1 MKMKFIFSGL
11 LFLGLLSGQVEL
23 YAQSGPETV
32 ISPDDKFQNAFYEAL
47 KQKGIENYD
56 KAITELEKCLAL
68 QPNNPAV
75 YNELGRNYLS
85 QKSYEKAR
93 INFDKATQLDP
104 KNKWY
109 WMGLY
114 DVFYQTKEYEQ
125 SIIVVRKLIE
135 FDAKFK
141 DDLVSLYMY
150 TQQFDKALEL
160 INELEKTAEKSKTRE
175 MYKLQILS
183 DAKFKGSEKNSL
195 LEMLNKNPKE
205 ESNYISLIYLYS
217 DSNQE
222 EKAYEI
228 AQLLE
233 KNLPESDWAQVS
245 LFKFHLN
252 NNEPQKA
259 IKSMNQV
266 FGSTK
271 VDNKIKHRILNEFLI
286 FATKNPQ
293 YDADLEKAIGYF
305 ENDKEVQVS
314 KEIGKFYLN
323 KKDFPKAIKY
333 LEKDLQEDS
342 GDMEATRLLLQAY
355 ADSNNFEKLGKT
367 AEGLIDLYPLQ
378 PELYY
383 YAGLANNQLKKF
395 SKAKDLL
402 ESGIDYVVDQKQLEI
417 NFNIQLGEAYSGLGN
432 TAKKELFFQKAEK
445 LLKER

>member
-32 ISPDDKFQNAFYEAL
+32 ISPEDKFQNAFYEAL

-56 KAITELEKCLAL
+56 KAILELEKCLAL

-93 INFDKATQLDP
+93 VNFDKATQLDP

-195 LEMLNKNPKE
+195 LEMLQKNPKE
-205 ESNYISLIYLYS
+205 ESNYIALIYLYS

-266 FGSTK
+266 FGSNK

-286 FATKNPQ
+286 FVTKNPQ

-323 KKDFPKAIKY
+323 KKDFSKAIKY

-432 TAKKELFFQKAEK
+432 TAKKELFFQKADK

>member
-32 ISPDDKFQNAFYEAL
+32 VSPEDKFQNAFYEAL

-56 KAITELEKCLAL
+56 KAIIELEKCLAL
-68 QPNNPAV
+68 QPNNPVV

-195 LEMLNKNPKE
+195 LEMLKKNPKE
-205 ESNYISLIYLYS
+205 ESNYIALIYLYS

-293 YDADLEKAIGYF
+293 YDADLEKAISYF

-432 TAKKELFFQKAEK
+432 TAKKELFFQKADK

>member
-32 ISPDDKFQNAFYEAL
+32 VSPEDKFQNAFYEAL

-56 KAITELEKCLAL
+56 KAIIELEKCLAL
-68 QPNNPAV
+68 QPNNPVV

-183 DAKFKGSEKNSL
+183 DAKFKVSEKNSL
-195 LEMLNKNPKE
+195 LEMLKKNPKE
-205 ESNYISLIYLYS
+205 ESNYIALIYLYS

-293 YDADLEKAIGYF
+293 YDADLEKAISYF

-355 ADSNNFEKLGKT
+355 ADSNNFEKLVKT

-432 TAKKELFFQKAEK
+432 TAKKELFFQKADK

>member
-1 MKMKFIFSGL
+1 MKMKCIFSGL

-23 YAQSGPETV
+23 YAQSDPETV
-32 ISPDDKFQNAFYEAL
+32 VSPEDKFQNAFYEAL
-47 KQKGIENYD
+47 KQKGIENFD
-56 KAITELEKCLAL
+56 KAIIELEKCLIL
-68 QPNNPAV
+68 QPNNPVV

-195 LEMLNKNPKE
+195 LEMLKKNPKE
-205 ESNYISLIYLYS
+205 ESNYIALIYLYS

-233 KNLPESDWAQVS
+233 KNLPESDWVQVS

-402 ESGIDYVVDQKQLEI
+402 ESGIDYVIDQKQLEI

-432 TAKKELFFQKAEK
+432 TGKKELFFQKAEK
-445 LLKER
+445 LLKQK